1 MKYSRKNRKRAKQ
14 TLRPPIPPVRLCY
27 LAVAFWREFRLQNQE
42 QEELDRKANRYWDRV
57 RKFLGLKITIQS
69 DEIDD
74 EDE

>member
-14 TLRPPIPPVRLCY
+14 TLRPPILPVRLCY
-27 LAVAFWREFRLQNQE
+27 LAVAFWREFRPQK
-42 QEELDRKANRYWDRV
+42 LDRKANRYWDRV

-69 DEIDD
+69 DEIDH